1 MKLLIAML
9 AVGLLGA
16 CPLLAQEAKVR
27 VVEIKPEKVV
37 VIEDGECEECEE
49 LDKAIED
56 ALKNEDLTREI
67 REALEKF
74 RKELKKGLEKPAES
88 KGGENDVDETTEE
101 ILPDG
106 TKIVRRIVRKTSKS
120 ESKSE
125 KSDGKDVESELDDE
139 LKKLSEEMEKLQKE
153 IDEKIRKIMEEQGEE
168 GDAEEIIEKDLPG
181 GGKIKIV
188 KRVSRSGSTPKQPEA
203 PRKSDES
210 KQ

>member
-56 ALKNEDLTREI
+56 ALKNEDLTKEI

-106 TKIVRRIVRKTSKS
+106 TKIVRRIVRKTGKS

-203 PRKSDES
+203 PRKSNEN